1 MKSKTKD
8 IKNQK
13 NIIKPVKVN
22 LIYNIPKTKSKK
34 DINIVKPKLIKNNTS
49 NNPINLIDNQNIKS
63 EIISE
68 KGNINLIKNISNY
81 ISFNKSILLSAYE
94 ESLLI
99 LFDSL
104 KSYLKNDIIFFNKLK
119 DNFIKNVHNYYQ
131 KNKNNFSL
139 NKNNF
144 CSLSKNNKNT
154 IKKEEIKIDNYLTY
168 KTNLKITKQ
177 KPNNDISFHKKN
189 KSHINK
195 SISKI
200 ISGLSENSI
209 NKTNASNQNTI
220 NNKNIKKKYLEF
232 SNNNKNKEIIIKK
245 KSLYSLIKSNN
256 KPLISNSPIKSKNQ
270 KDYKFSLLNNFV
282 DYNKKIKNNNPS
294 SIQNGSTLKSEIKL
308 KNSEGEGILKKNKDN
323 NKFSIDTNSINKN
336 EMNDNYINNININ
349 NDMNNNIIIN
359 NIKVK
364 TPHSI
369 NNDLINC
376 IKNTL
381 DENLKG
387 MFDFS
392 YESFLNK
399 ESEREGI

>member
-1 MKSKTKD
+1 MKSKIKD

-13 NIIKPVKVN
+13 NMIKPVKVN
-22 LIYNIPKTKSKK
+22 LINNIPKTKSKK
-34 DINIVKPKLIKNNTS
+34 DINIVKSKILKNYSS
-49 NNPINLIDNQNIKS
+49 NNPINNIDTQNIKP
-63 EIISE
+63 ELISE

-131 KNKNNFSL
+131 KNKNNFIL

-144 CSLSKNNKNT
+144 CSFSKNNKNT

-177 KPNNDISFHKKN
+177 KSNYDISFHKKN

-220 NNKNIKKKYLEF
+220 NNKKIKK
-232 SNNNKNKEIIIKK
+232 
-245 KSLYSLIKSNN
+245 
-256 KPLISNSPIKSKNQ
+256 
-270 KDYKFSLLNNFV
+270 
-282 DYNKKIKNNNPS
+282 
-294 SIQNGSTLKSEIKL
+294 
-308 KNSEGEGILKKNKDN
+308 
-323 NKFSIDTNSINKN
+323 
-336 EMNDNYINNININ
+336 NI
-349 NDMNNNIIIN
+349 
-359 NIKVK
+359 
-364 TPHSI
+364 
-369 NNDLINC
+369 
-376 IKNTL
+376 
-381 DENLKG
+381 
-387 MFDFS
+387 
-392 YESFLNK
+392 
-399 ESEREGI
+399 

>member
-1 MKSKTKD
+1 MKSKIKD

-13 NIIKPVKVN
+13 NMIKPVKVN
-22 LIYNIPKTKSKK
+22 LINNIPKTKSKK
-34 DINIVKPKLIKNNTS
+34 DINIVKSKILKNYSS
-49 NNPINLIDNQNIKS
+49 NNPINNIDTQNIKP
-63 EIISE
+63 ELISE

-131 KNKNNFSL
+131 KNKNNFIL

-144 CSLSKNNKNT
+144 CSFSKNNKNT

-177 KPNNDISFHKKN
+177 KSNYDISFHKKN

-220 NNKNIKKKYLEF
+220 NNKKIKKKYLDF
-232 SNNNKNKEIIIKK
+232 SNNNKSKEIINKK
-245 KSLYSLIKSNN
+245 KSLYSLIKFNN

-270 KDYKFSLLNNFV
+270 KDYKLSLLNNFV
-282 DYNKKIKNNNPS
+282 DYNKKIKSNAPS
-294 SIQNGSTLKSEIKL
+294 SIQNGSTLKSEIKT
-308 KNSEGEGILKKNKDN
+308 NNCEGEVISQKTKEKS
-323 NKFSIDTNSINKN
+323 KFSIDINSINKN
-336 EMNDNYINNININ
+336 DTNDNNVNNIN
-349 NDMNNNIIIN
+349 NDINNNIIIN
-359 NIKVK
+359 NIKAK

-392 YESFLNK
+392 YETFLNK